1 MRACLYYYTMTLWP
15 YLEWNQKE
23 GAHTYSNTL
32 CYVPSLKKA
41 VVVHILVELT
51 SVKMSA
57 HKNDTNLKMGRQKL
71 GHKDAKRCNLQS
83 NLT

>member
-1 MRACLYYYTMTLWP
+1 MFVLLHNDSLAISGV
-15 YLEWNQKE
+15 KSE
-23 GAHTYSNTL
+23 GRCAYSNTL

-41 VVVHILVELT
+41 VVHILVELT

-71 GHKDAKRCNLQS
+71 GHKDAKYCDLQS
-83 NLT
+83 NQT

>member
-23 GAHTYSNTL
+23 GAHIQIL
-32 CYVPSLKKA
+32 HYVPSLKKT

>member
-23 GAHTYSNTL
+23 GAHIQIH
-32 CYVPSLKKA
+32 YVPSLKKA

-57 HKNDTNLKMGRQKL
+57 HKNDTNMKMGRQKL